1 MDLKLLQVI
10 RYGVA
15 CWTMWIG
22 IDTAIRACSCWEA
35 GSPGM
40 CRTGEGA
47 RMILVY
53 ETAHVSQ
60 GKCR

>member
-1 MDLKLLQVI
+1 
-10 RYGVA
+10 
-15 CWTMWIG
+15 MWIG